1 MDNLLKMNCF
11 SSLYRA
17 IFYEEYKFWSSL
29 IVHTANFEWWR
40 WWWLQSRCTYI
51 LKKILPRASIDYMWL
66 WSLKLIIGNGS
77 QDVFIEVVDL
87 SYLQYS
93 VITWRALVCVV
104 WFNMFTQ
111 YSCMITKLDW
121 NSFGS
126 NKDSFYLLFLSWEN
140 SNLPQED
147 IRFSLVSDL

>member
-87 SYLQYS
+87 SYLQYY
-93 VITWRALVCVV
+93 VITWRALVDLICLLSIPAWLQNLTGIHLEATRILSTCCFFVEKI
-104 WFNMFTQ
+104 Q
-111 YSCMITKLDW
+111 I
-121 NSFGS
+121 
-126 NKDSFYLLFLSWEN
+126 YLKKTFVFL
-140 SNLPQED
+140 
-147 IRFSLVSDL
+147 